1 MYKNSLI
8 YRVVLIA
15 VRNKSGEILLQRR
28 GKDIV
33 TDPGR
38 WDISTAGHVD
48 TNESYID
55 AAKRELYEELGIK
68 GVKLKELKLFYFQSE
83 ILGKIQK
90 RFITA
95 YELELPDKTPIKIDN
110 QEVIDTKWCSLGG
123 VRSLIELEPDS
134 VAIGLIIFMNQIYA

>member
-1 MYKNSLI
+1 MSVSYTHL
-8 YRVVLIA
+8 
-15 VRNKSGEILLQRR
+15 
-28 GKDIV
+28 
-33 TDPGR
+33 
-38 WDISTAGHVD
+38 
-48 TNESYID
+48 ESYID